1 MPETN
6 IFNKSII
13 KKKRKMHDK
22 IVLPAKA
29 KLSSIEV
36 LHSRALINSYIS
48 HDVFFSIHNVWS
60 ESDDMKEAIRNLKT
74 STVHQ
79 KFNFI
84 V

>member
-6 IFNKSII
+6 ILNKSII
-13 KKKRKMHDK
+13 KKKRKTLDK

-48 HDVFFSIHNVWS
+48 HDVFFSIHNV
-60 ESDDMKEAIRNLKT
+60 
-74 STVHQ
+74 
-79 KFNFI
+79 
-84 V
+84 